1 MYRYYC
7 CCCFVL
13 QCSLV
18 TCCQSCVVC
27 IEYPFAKDDEAKRAA
42 QQDVSA
48 PAFLA
53 SPRAENVPNLVN
65 EQLLQAHM
73 MKMSAM
79 STMSSFHGDNPFSG
93 WVVLVFAL
101 HREEK
106 WRAPADFYA
115 VCSTIQARSR
125 SRRSKTRS
133 WTWPAPASTP
143 RGTVL
148 VIFESIELST
158 GANLT

>member
-1 MYRYYC
+1 MLACRCY

-18 TCCQSCVVC
+18 TCCQSCVVRV
-27 IEYPFAKDDEAKRAA
+27 EYPFAKDDEAKRAA
-42 QQDVSA
+42 QQDASA

-101 HREEK
+101 HREENSGLLLTSTLCALQF
-106 WRAPADFYA
+106 RLAHA
-115 VCSTIQARSR
+115 VSARRRVPGHGRLPPRRLEVPCLSYSSR
-125 SRRSKTRS
+125 SNF
-133 WTWPAPASTP
+133 PQA
-143 RGTVL
+143 
-148 VIFESIELST
+148 
-158 GANLT
+158 LT